1 MGQWKSQ
8 GKCENIFN
16 KSKTQCYQRRIQLKQ
31 CLEKFIALNVCIR
44 KKKGFKL
51 VSSVTTLKNW
61 QRKAKWAKIT
71 MKTKQKSV

>member
-1 MGQWKSQ
+1 MK
-8 GKCENIFN
+8 IFST
-16 KSKTQCYQRRIQLKQ
+16 KIKTQCYQRRIQLKQ

-61 QRKAKWAKIT
+61 RK
-71 MKTKQKSV
+71 KSKVSQNHNEDKSRNQCN